1 MGKTRAAYPPEF
13 RRQMVELVR
22 AGRSPEELAREF
34 EPTAPSIRYFSRTF
48 GACSP
53 PIESFTRRLSS
64 TDGSPFSASGK
75 NRPLPNPSL

>member
-34 EPTAPSIRYFSRTF
+34 EPTATENSVQ
-48 GACSP
+48 A
-53 PIESFTRRLSS
+53 RRS
-64 TDGSPFSASGK
+64 DRPRASAS
-75 NRPLPNPSL
+75 